1 MLIFNIKRN
10 EIAFFIKVSLEPF
23 HGQKFASQIGLRR
36 RIYLCGSLL
45 AGVDRVHGLVVSLF
59 FTVEKFF
66 IQDIHQNRS
75 MRIDYIVFCLQGGI
89 V

>member
-1 MLIFNIKRN
+1 MILLLEFYNINMLIFNIKRN

-23 HGQKFASQIGLRR
+23 QRLT
-36 RIYLCGSLL
+36 
-45 AGVDRVHGLVVSLF
+45 GVDRVHGLVVSLF

-75 MRIDYIVFCLQGGI
+75 CGIDYIVFCLQGGI